1 MKTRLY
7 YTFVVGTA
15 IAMGNMRVPAVRH
28 NQPAITAVTD
38 TQTANP
44 VQRALALLKPAADK
58 LSAAKAFTFR
68 TQSMVEV
75 ASPAGQIINHFY
87 TSEIAVQ
94 RPNKLASRKTGDG
107 PAFDLHY
114 DGQSFSAVDQKLGLY
129 AQMDAPGTLD
139 ELIPFVMDK
148 TGIALPAAELLF
160 SDVFGR
166 LTGDVTQACW
176 VDKSVVEGVL
186 CDHLAFAAPGVEW
199 QIWVGPEDDALP
211 RRLIVTMLN
220 LNRQPRSM
228 VTFSEWKFP
237 SGLPDAQ
244 FEFKKPEGAKQI
256 EFRPLMADNKC

>member
-1 MKTRLY
+1 
-7 YTFVVGTA
+7 
-15 IAMGNMRVPAVRH
+15 
-28 NQPAITAVTD
+28 
-38 TQTANP
+38 
-44 VQRALALLKPAADK
+44 
-58 LSAAKAFTFR
+58 
-68 TQSMVEV
+68 
-75 ASPAGQIINHFY
+75 
-87 TSEIAVQ
+87 
-94 RPNKLASRKTGDG
+94 
-107 PAFDLHY
+107 
-114 DGQSFSAVDQKLGLY
+114 
-129 AQMDAPGTLD
+129 MDAPGTLD

-166 LTGDVTQACW
+166 LTGDITQACW

-244 FEFKKPEGAKQI
+244 FEFKQPEGAKQI